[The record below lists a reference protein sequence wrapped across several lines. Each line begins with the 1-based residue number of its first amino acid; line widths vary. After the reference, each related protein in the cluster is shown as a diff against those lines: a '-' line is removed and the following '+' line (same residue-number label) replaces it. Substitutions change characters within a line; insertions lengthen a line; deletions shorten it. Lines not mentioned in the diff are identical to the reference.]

1 MRTKH
6 KMASL
11 DLTSL
16 IYIRICAT
24 YIEFSKILT
33 EVTRQ
38 ACTNLN
44 FLFFREVD
52 PMQQKL
58 QHNKGSFSS
67 VVLAK
72 SLSNT

>member
-1 MRTKH
+1 MRIYKTEDGKPRF
-6 KMASL
+6 
-11 DLTSL
+11 DL
-16 IYIRICAT
+16 YAFCAT
-24 YIEFSKILT
+24 YIEFSKLLT